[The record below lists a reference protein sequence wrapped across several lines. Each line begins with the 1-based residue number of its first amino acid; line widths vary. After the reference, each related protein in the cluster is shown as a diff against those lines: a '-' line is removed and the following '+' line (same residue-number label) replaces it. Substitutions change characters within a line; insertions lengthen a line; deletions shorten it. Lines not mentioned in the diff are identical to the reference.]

1 MKNIRNNFLFP
12 ITCFIF
18 FSNSIFGMD
27 SAANTNQEPIILLSF
42 LKVPPKNS
50 GEQALYETKELP
62 KKYLEA
68 CLTYFQ
74 VLSEKNHALLSTLFS
89 GAQKILYFSKEELI
103 FQENPDVEK
112 IEKIT
117 HLLIKNDTSIIFQ
130 NIDEDSEEF
139 KLKYQKTLEGVA
151 ATLIFYCHGLLSLK
165 MYDPQESTP

>member
-18 FSNSIFGMD
+18 FSNSIFGMYNT
-27 SAANTNQEPIILLSF
+27 ANISQKSIALPSF
-42 LKVPPKNS
+42 LKILPKN
-50 GEQALYETKELP
+50 QLDIALYKRKELP
-62 KKYLEA
+62 KKYAAA

-117 HLLIKNDTSIIFQ
+117 HLLIKNDTSIFQ
-130 NIDEDSEEF
+130 NTDKDSEEF
-139 KLKYQKTLEGVA
+139 KLKYQKILEGIA
-151 ATLIFYCHGLLSLK
+151 ATLIVYCNRPLLKS
-165 MYDPQESTP
+165 